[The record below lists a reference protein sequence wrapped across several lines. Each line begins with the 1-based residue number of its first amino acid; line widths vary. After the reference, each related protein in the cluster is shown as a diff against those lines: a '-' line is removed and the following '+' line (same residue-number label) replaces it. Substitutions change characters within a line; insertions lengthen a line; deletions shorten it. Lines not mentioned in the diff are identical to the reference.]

1 MREKV
6 FLLIILRKEKGGR
19 SAGDISEEMRE
30 LIYSSNGNVVDS
42 LIATIDRPTPN
53 YFLRKGKLDE
63 VAAVVK
69 KMNLTTVVTNIDLSP
84 IQSRNLEEYLAVK
97 VIDRTGLILDIFAQ
111 RAKSRAGK
119 LQVELAQYTYLLPR
133 LSTLWEKFSR
143 LGGGI
148 GTRGPGEQILE
159 RDRRKIRKHITRL
172 KKELKKVKVHR
183 DLIRSSRKKKEAV
196 IVSIV
201 GYTNAGKST
210 LLKTLTGADILV
222 QDKLF
227 ATLDPVTRRFILPDK
242 RTILLTDTVGFLFD
256 LPHGLIDAF
265 HSTLEEIN
273 QADLIIVVLDGSNR
287 EYDMHYAVV
296 QKTLGEIDAEGI
308 PQLVVCNKSDMLD
321 AQGQRNFILKYPA
334 GIVVSARHAA
344 GLDILIKRINE
355 KVSSDEDKNN
365 IPEKDDRQGC

>member
-1 MREKV
+1 MRERV
-6 FLLIILRKEKGGR
+6 FLLVILRKRKGSR
-19 SAGDISEEMRE
+19 FAGDISEEMRE

-42 LIATIDRPTPN
+42 LIATVDRPAPN
-53 YFLRKGKLDE
+53 YFLRKGKLTE
-63 VAAVVK
+63 LAELVK
-69 KMNLTTVVTNIDLSP
+69 KNQLKTVVTNIDLSP
-84 IQSRNLEEYLAVK
+84 IQSRNLEEFLSVK

-111 RAKSRAGK
+111 HAKSREGK

-133 LSTLWEKFSR
+133 LSSLWEKFSR

-159 RDRRKIRKHITRL
+159 RDRRKVRKHITRL
-172 KKELKKVKVHR
+172 RKELKKVKIHR
-183 DLIRSSRKKKEAV
+183 DLIRNSRKKRDAV

-210 LLKTLTGADILV
+210 LLRTLSGADILV

-227 ATLDPVTRRFILPDK
+227 ATLDPVTRRFVLPNK

-273 QADLIIVVLDGSNR
+273 QADVIVVVLDGSSS
-287 EYDMHYAVV
+287 EYDMHYSVV
-296 QKTLGEIDAEGI
+296 QKTLREIGADSI
-308 PQLVVCNKSDMLD
+308 DQIIVCNKADMLD
-321 AQGQRNFILKYPA
+321 EQKQRGFRLKYPE
-334 GIVVSARHAA
+334 GIVLSARSAA
-344 GLDILIKRINE
+344 GLDTLIGRITEMVSYNENKDHISEKR
-355 KVSSDEDKNN
+355 D
-365 IPEKDDRQGC
+365 